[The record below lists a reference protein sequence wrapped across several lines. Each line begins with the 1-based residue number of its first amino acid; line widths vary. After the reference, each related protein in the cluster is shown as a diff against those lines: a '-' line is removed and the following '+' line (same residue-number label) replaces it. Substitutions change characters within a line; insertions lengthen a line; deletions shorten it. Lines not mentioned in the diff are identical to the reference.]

1 MIVMSNKSNILKG
14 IRDVMR
20 RRHYSIRADHWGNDR
35 NSSDCC
41 QTVVRFRVAHHRVPE
56 AEGA

>member
-1 MIVMSNKSNILKG
+1 MSNKSNILED

-35 NSSDCC
+35 NSSDRC

-56 AEGA
+56 ADGA